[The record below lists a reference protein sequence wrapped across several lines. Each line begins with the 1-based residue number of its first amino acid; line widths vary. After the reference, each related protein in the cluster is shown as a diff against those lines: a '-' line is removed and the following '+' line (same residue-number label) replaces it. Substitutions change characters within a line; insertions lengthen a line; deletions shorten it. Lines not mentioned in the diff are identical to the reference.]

1 MLEYI
6 ILPTIM
12 HHYLLGLNQ
21 VACNVIVY
29 FFYVLIFYFSF
40 NLDVFFFFD
49 RGDVISGC

>member
-21 VACNVIVY
+21 VTCNVIVY
-29 FFYVLIFYFSF
+29 FFYLVVFYFAF
-40 NLDVFFFFD
+40 NLDVCFFLA
-49 RGDVISGC
+49 GGM